1 MPPFDFTPHSGYGLP
16 TIVGATM
23 QGAITAIITPFQ
35 ADGSVDYA
43 ALDRVIDHQLKH
55 DIDGIVV
62 CGSTGE
68 AITLT
73 PAERQA
79 VVGHAVKRV
88 ARRKPVLAGTSA
100 SSTAET
106 VDFTRKVRELGAN
119 GALIAA
125 PAYNRPQQEGLY
137 LHFAAVAKAV
147 PGFDI
152 MLYNIPGRTAVNIAT
167 ETIVR
172 LVSDFPASFTSY
184 KDATGNLKQA
194 DELLAIC
201 PHMAFFSGDDA
212 ATLPLGALGAVG
224 IVSVVSNLIPAD
236 MVALCRAISSGD
248 FARARAIHRK
258 ALPVIDAC
266 FTESNPVPVKA
277 GAALLGLCLEN
288 VRPPLAPIH
297 AKNRQA
303 MKSALTAHGVLA

>member
-1 MPPFDFTPHSGYGLP
+1 
-16 TIVGATM
+16 M

-35 ADGSVDYA
+35 ADGGVDFA

-55 DIDGIVV
+55 DIDGLVV

-73 PAERQA
+73 PAEREA
-79 VVGHAVKRV
+79 VVSHTVKRV

-100 SSTAET
+100 SSTHET
-106 VDFTRKVRELGAN
+106 VDFTRKVRELGAT

-137 LHFAAVAKAV
+137 AHFAAVARAV
-147 PGFDI
+147 PGFEI

-172 LVSDFPASFTSY
+172 LVKDFPGSFTSY
-184 KDATGNLKQA
+184 KDATNNLKQA
-194 DELLAIC
+194 DELLAAC
-201 PHMAFFSGDDA
+201 PRMAFFSGDDA

-236 MVALCRAISSGD
+236 MVALCRAIAAGD
-248 FARARAIHRK
+248 FAKARAIHRK
-258 ALPVIDAC
+258 AVPVIDAC

-277 GAALLGLCLEN
+277 GAAMLGLCLEN
-288 VRPPLAPIH
+288 VRPPLAPIS
-297 AKNRQA
+297 AKNREI
-303 MKSALTAHGVLA
+303 MKAALSAHGVLR